1 MTEGRLIAILVGIIL
16 FLGAVF
22 FGLRAVYDAG
32 HSAGVSETTAQW
44 DADKIAIQKVTDAAI
59 AQATAER
66 DMALKSNEAIQNDY
80 QSKLTAATA
89 NAADF
94 ALRLRNAETLIAA
107 NRSNNS
113 KAGGG
118 SESATASA
126 ASSTDQLGQLV
137 ALVTDFRTECKA
149 NSDQLDSLI
158 SEIKPQLGVQK

>member
-1 MTEGRLIAILVGIIL
+1 M
-16 FLGAVF
+16 GAVF
-22 FGLRAVYDAG
+22 FGFRAVYDAG

-107 NRSNNS
+107 NRSNVP

-118 SESATASA
+118 SESATASTEAGDVRLTNALGA
-126 ASSTDQLGQLV
+126 AL
-137 ALVTDFRTECKA
+137 AECSA
-149 NSDQLDSLI
+149 NTAQLDALI
-158 SEIKPQLGVQK
+158 TEIKPQLGVQK

>member
-1 MTEGRLIAILVGIIL
+1 
-16 FLGAVF
+16 LGAVF
-22 FGLRAVYDAG
+22 FGFRAVYDAG

-107 NRSNNS
+107 NRSNVP

-118 SESATASA
+118 SESATASTEAGDVRLTNALGA
-126 ASSTDQLGQLV
+126 AL
-137 ALVTDFRTECKA
+137 AECSA
-149 NSDQLDSLI
+149 NTAQLDALI
-158 SEIKPQLGVQK
+158 TEIKPQLGVQK